1 MLLGEI
7 GKSVVM
13 AADSAREAMM
23 ATDWKLTGAIKPS
36 KLRKTTRVRRRSQLK
51 ALERAGMAPNLAKR
65 QTMLA
70 KTREETIVTRR
81 IARTKK
87 VVSERT
93 RRRDFQRT
101 LRHRQT
107 PSIRNLKATLS
118 KEATLTKVSLNNQ
131 VARSFKFKRNL
142 LTNLPT

>member
-1 MLLGEI
+1 
-7 GKSVVM
+7 
-13 AADSAREAMM
+13 
-23 ATDWKLTGAIKPS
+23 LTGAIKPS

-142 LTNLPT
+142 LTYLTSKFFL